1 MNYAYKEMY
10 LHDAECNL
18 GEMLEYAHEACG
30 VNPDKA
36 LGYFIVSGYA
46 DRFSKGDPAV
56 VSGMSGTELY
66 IYAAEKCCAT
76 INIWPAPLVR
86 YETEE
91 YYWMGYILALLQWKS
106 GYSFEEILSKIKEE
120 DFLRMYPALHT
131 VSDENAVESFLDL
144 YKARSQY
151 GRLQEYRKR
160 LGMTQSQLSKASGVN
175 LRSLQQYE
183 AGTKSIKKAAAETV
197 MSLAKVLG
205 CKPENLMV

>member
-1 MNYAYKEMY
+1 MNCAYKEIY
-10 LHDAECNL
+10 LRDATCNL
-18 GEMLEYAHEACG
+18 GEMLEYAHEACS

-56 VSGMSGTELY
+56 VCGMSGTELY
-66 IYAAEKCCAT
+66 RYAVEKCCVT
-76 INIWPAPLVR
+76 VNVWPAPLVR

-91 YYWMGYILALLQWKS
+91 YYWMGYMLALLQWKS
-106 GYSFEEILSKIKEE
+106 GYSFGEILSKIKEE

-131 VSDENAVESFLDL
+131 VSDENAVDTILDL
-144 YKARSQY
+144 YKSRSQY

-160 LGMTQSQLSKASGVN
+160 IGMTQSQLAKASGVN

-197 MSLAKVLG
+197 ISLANVLG
-205 CKPENLMV
+205 CKPEEIMV